1 MFEKKYRSIFCVFLS
16 MLIILP
22 IQGIPTHT
30 CSEDVKR
37 VEERLSQSMLVG
49 AMNGKDNPLVNLT
62 VDNNEQEIIDE
73 YTWAVTRYDHE
84 QSSINFGDIGLA
96 KPSPGTILVPTNVM
110 SSELCKVALQIYD
123 EDKLNILN
131 NLVEFDEK
139 NMKHM
144 TSAMLPRYDEWN
156 SPGLKSAYRKEAAH
170 EMFCL
175 GKGCISPFAN
185 IVGDC
190 YALSSFNTAVLRLC
204 GFEPEEAFNVL
215 IVGHAVNM
223 VNANGKWYVID
234 PTLSSS
240 VRKKQVESILF
251 ENYDVSEIYGIENR
265 IFAIE
270 NDRYFIFLGCWGVW
284 YSDFY
289 SNMDNVTLHNVLEG
303 VLSVF
308 NNPFLGSKNWEINDF
323 IKEAKPNPDM
333 VNVSLPYTVKN
344 ATGSS
349 IDEKANSL
357 SKMNYE
363 FILKQAEPEDLP
375 NQYSRAL
382 YAYNLINVSY
392 PQAYANAA
400 KYAAWTSWLGD
411 ELDADTLCKDISRT
425 VNWVRLNIKTSQ
437 VLNKNQIAFAD
448 FPYIMRKGSTL
459 DQAIVAYGTLRNMN
473 KNSDFWQP
481 KDLYV
486 LITTDNEGY
495 LAVNTTNGW
504 EYLNFGFGEAI
515 SNDPPENV
523 EFAFNE
529 EIRIEGWLG

>member
-411 ELDADTLCKDISRT
+411 KLDADTPCKDISRT